1 MYSALSISMCYCST
15 FVAIVA
21 PVSSTPFPTSQ
32 RELLRVARG
41 NRTQMDFAEVLG
53 VARSTLSRY
62 ESEKLGL
69 PVHALNRCLEELAKL
84 RADEGGPAGAI
95 VSDLVDQANHLLD
108 GLRRLI

>member
-1 MYSALSISMCYCST
+1 
-15 FVAIVA
+15 
-21 PVSSTPFPTSQ
+21 VSSVPIPTSQ
-32 RELLRVARG
+32 EELLRVARG
-41 NRTQMDFAEVLG
+41 TRTQLEFAQVLG

-84 RADEGGPAGAI
+84 RADERGPAGEI
-95 VSDLVDQANHLLD
+95 VSELVDQASHLLD